1 MGIPNYKTWLILD
14 KCSLL
19 MRDPKSAEKIRYLEN
34 RENPGKKYIN

>member
-19 MRDPKSAEKIRYLEN
+19 MRDPESAEKVCYLEN